1 MGIIFYRDGYNFF
14 IGLGYNQKRYAIGRR
29 LSEGGWARFFFAF
42 STAVFHGRFP
52 RPFSAL
58 SGRLGRLFHF
68 TKHTNEA
75 TQQAYNK
82 PNNV

>member
-1 MGIIFYRDGYNFF
+1 MGIIF
-14 IGLGYNQKRYAIGRR
+14 IGMGYNQKRYAIGRR

-42 STAVFHGRFP
+42 STAVFRV
-52 RPFSAL
+52 FSAL